1 MGGLD
6 GVRVLD
12 FSSEIA
18 GPYATK
24 LLADAGADVVKVEKP
39 SGDPMRRWSASEE
52 LGLRGEDGSGA
63 GGSGGDAA
71 TAPPGEAEEDGEH
84 SETAKPLFCYLNASK
99 RSVFGEPQ
107 DEHIQR
113 LLSAAHIVVE
123 DFPPAESKKI
133 DFAGKFPHLV
143 VLSITP
149 YGRDGPLADTPW
161 TEFTV
166 QAECGSISFRGRPD
180 QPPIKAG
187 GRVTEFTAGAY
198 AAPAAVAALALAQ
211 KTGRGSHIDFS
222 IAEAGIISLAIY
234 SEVAQQLHREGAW
247 GGPTRSVELPSIEPT
262 KDGWVGFNTNTGQQA
277 ENFLMLIERF
287 DLLESGEWTGPAS
300 AGKRMQNMDLWNSFV
315 HEWTTKHTTAEIVAK
330 AVDLRIPVAPVH
342 SGETVLTEEHFLERG
357 VFVENPAGFLQPR
370 PAYLMEAAG
379 EASGAGEAG
388 GFGGDSGGG
397 EVSES
402 GRVEGTDR
410 SARGISVPVQMR
422 PAPKLGEHTEEVAQ
436 EWGGDGAGA
445 REAPALFGKGDFADG
460 VLLAGVSQ
468 SGTSQAGNSKAGVSQ
483 VGTSQAAASQSGTSQ
498 AGASQSVPLPFEGFR
513 ILDFTSWWA
522 GPSATQIF
530 SLMGAEVI
538 HIESGT
544 HPDGMRMTGAM
555 FGQPEWW
562 EWGHLFMSANTNKLG
577 ITLDLE
583 TPEGHDLLCRL
594 IAQSDAVVENFAP
607 RVAEKFGLSFEF
619 LRGLNR
625 RIVYMRMPAFGLS
638 GPWRERVGFAQTM
651 EQVTGMAWLT
661 GHEYDQPR
669 IIRGICDPIAG
680 MHGAFALM
688 LGLIERD
695 RLDDAVFVEA
705 TMVEAALNCAAE
717 AIVEFTA
724 YGGQMSRMGN
734 RSPYAAPQNLY
745 ACQGEEEWLAISVAT
760 DEQWVGLLEAIGGG
774 VRAGSAVAG
783 GAVANGAVAFDAQ
796 ALDAAADGAETVD
809 EKTMSGEASDGLTA
823 ALTDPKFREAA
834 ARRQAHDMIDEHLS
848 AWAAGQDCAEAAE
861 RLRSHGVPAARVF
874 NTRLLTQHP
883 QFQARGFYEPVKH
896 PFAGEPLLPTLPYRF
911 TDRWIK
917 RAAPTM
923 GQDNQEVLAGLL
935 GISEAEIATLE
946 AKGVLATRPKGM

>member
-1 MGGLD
+1 MSGLD

-12 FSSEIA
+12 FSSDIA

-24 LLADAGADVVKVEKP
+24 LLADGGADVVKVERP
-39 SGDPMRRWSASEE
+39 DGDPMRRWSASEE
-52 LGLRGEDGSGA
+52 LGLRGDDGSRGA
-63 GGSGGDAA
+63 GLREAAA
-71 TAPPGEAEEDGEH
+71 TAQPEEASQTEKDGGDESGEDAKEH
-84 SETAKPLFCYLNASK
+84 SEAGGDSETAKPLFCYLNASK
-99 RSVFGEPQ
+99 RSVIGEPQ

-143 VLSITP
+143 VCSITP

-166 QAECGSISFRGRPD
+166 QAECGSVSFRGRPD

-234 SEVAQQLHREGAW
+234 SEVAQQLHREGSW

-315 HEWTTKHTTAEIVAK
+315 HEWTTKHTTEEIVAK

-370 PAYLMEAAG
+370 PAYLMKAAK
-379 EASGAGEAG
+379 EAG
-388 GFGGDSGGG
+388 GGG
-397 EVSES
+397 ETGES
-402 GRVEGTDR
+402 GRAEGTDQ
-410 SARGISVPVQMR
+410 SATGTSVPVQMR
-422 PAPKLGEHTEEVAQ
+422 PAPKLGEHTEEVVQ
-436 EWGGDGAGA
+436 EWSVDGADA
-445 REAPALFGKGDFADG
+445 RVAPALFGKGDFAEG
-460 VLLAGVSQ
+460 VSLTGVSQ
-468 SGTSQAGNSKAGVSQ
+468 SGNSKAGASQ
-483 VGTSQAAASQSGTSQ
+483 TGTSQSGTSH
-498 AGASQSVPLPFEGFR
+498 AGVSRSGTLPFEGFR

-619 LRGLNR
+619 LRSLNR

-638 GPWRERVGFAQTM
+638 GPWRDRVGFAQTM

-724 YGGQMSRMGN
+724 YGGRMSRMGN

-745 ACQGEEEWLAISVAT
+745 ACQGEEEWLAIAVAT
-760 DEQWVGLLEAIGGG
+760 DEQWKGLLEALGG
-774 VRAGSAVAG
+774 
-783 GAVANGAVAFDAQ
+783 
-796 ALDAAADGAETVD
+796 DAAAGVAAAGDTEADD
-809 EKTMSGEASDGLTA
+809 EKAVSSEMSEGPAAAGVAAAGVAA
-823 ALTDPKFREAA
+823 ALTDPKLREAA

-911 TDRWIK
+911 TERWTK

-923 GQDNQEVLAGLL
+923 GQDNREVLGGLL
-935 GISEAEIATLE
+935 GLSEAEIGDLE

>member
-1 MGGLD
+1 MSGLD

-12 FSSEIA
+12 FSSDIA

-24 LLADAGADVVKVEKP
+24 LLADGGADVVKVERP
-39 SGDPMRRWSASEE
+39 DGDPMRLWSAT
-52 LGLRGEDGSGA
+52 GSL
-63 GGSGGDAA
+63 
-71 TAPPGEAEEDGEH
+71 PEAEAGRH
-84 SETAKPLFCYLNASK
+84 YSSALFCYLNASK
-99 RSVFGEPQ
+99 RSVVGAPE
-107 DEHIQR
+107 DAHIR
-113 LLSAAHIVVE
+113 DLLACADIVVE

-143 VLSITP
+143 VCSITP

-315 HEWTTKHTTAEIVAK
+315 HEWTTKHTTEEIVAK

-357 VFVENPAGFLQPR
+357 VFVQNPAGFLQPR
-370 PAYLMEAAG
+370 PAYLMKAAKEAGGAG
-379 EASGAGEAG
+379 EGSGAGEAG
-388 GFGGDSGGG
+388 GFGGDSGAG
-397 EVSES
+397 EVGES
-402 GRVEGTDR
+402 GRAEGTDR
-410 SARGISVPVQMR
+410 SATGTSVPVQMR
-422 PAPKLGEHTEEVAQ
+422 PAPKLGEHTEEVVQ
-436 EWGGDGAGA
+436 EWSVDGADA
-445 REAPALFGKGDFADG
+445 RVAPALFGKGDFAEG
-460 VLLAGVSQ
+460 VSLTGVSQ
-468 SGTSQAGNSKAGVSQ
+468 SGNSKAGVSQ
-483 VGTSQAAASQSGTSQ
+483 TGTSQSGTSH
-498 AGASQSVPLPFEGFR
+498 AGVSRSGTLPFEGFR

-619 LRGLNR
+619 LRSLNR

-638 GPWRERVGFAQTM
+638 GPWRDRVGFAQTM

-724 YGGQMSRMGN
+724 YGGRMSRMGN

-745 ACQGEEEWLAISVAT
+745 ACKGEEEWLAIAVAA
-760 DEQWVGLLEAIGGG
+760 DEQWIGLLEALGC
-774 VRAGSAVAG
+774 
-783 GAVANGAVAFDAQ
+783 
-796 ALDAAADGAETVD
+796 DAAAAD
-809 EKTMSGEASDGLTA
+809 EKAMSGEVSDGLAA
-823 ALTDPKFREAA
+823 ALNDPKLRKAA

-848 AWAAGQDCAEAAE
+848 AWAAEQDSAEAAE
-861 RLRSHGVPAARVF
+861 HLRSHGVPAARVF

-883 QFQARGFYEPVKH
+883 QFKARGFYEPVKH

-911 TDRWIK
+911 TQRWTK

-923 GQDNQEVLAGLL
+923 GQDNREVLGGLL
-935 GISEAEIATLE
+935 GLSEAEIGDLE
-946 AKGVLATRPKGM
+946 AKGVLATRPKGIRGKTESK

>member
-12 FSSEIA
+12 FSSDIA

-24 LLADAGADVVKVEKP
+24 LLADGGADVVKVEKP
-39 SGDPMRRWSASEE
+39 EGDPMRRWSATEE
-52 LGLRGEDGSGA
+52 LGLRGEDGLREDGL
-63 GGSGGDAA
+63 GGDAA
-71 TAPPGEAEEDGEH
+71 KAPPEEASEAEEDG
-84 SETAKPLFCYLNASK
+84 ETAKPLFCYLNATK
-99 RSVFGEPQ
+99 RSVVGEPQ

-198 AAPAAVAALALAQ
+198 ASPAAVAALALAQ

-397 EVSES
+397 EVGES
-402 GRVEGTDR
+402 GRAEGTDR
-410 SARGISVPVQMR
+410 SATGTSVPVQMR

-436 EWGGDGAGA
+436 EWGGDGADA
-445 REAPALFGKGDFADG
+445 RVALALFGKGDFADG
-460 VLLAGVSQ
+460 VSLAGASQ
-468 SGTSQAGNSKAGVSQ
+468 SGTSQSGASQ
-483 VGTSQAAASQSGTSQ
+483 VGTSQAAV
-498 AGASQSVPLPFEGFR
+498 SQSVPLPFEGFR

-724 YGGQMSRMGN
+724 YGGRMSRMGN
-734 RSPYAAPQNLY
+734 RGPYAAPQNLY
-745 ACQGEEEWLAISVAT
+745 ACQGEEEWLAIAVAT
-760 DEQWVGLLEAIGGG
+760 DEQWEGLLEALGGG
-774 VRAGSAVAG
+774 VGAG
-783 GAVANGAVAFDAQ
+783 GKEAVNAQ
-796 ALDAAADGAETVD
+796 ALD

-848 AWAAGQDCAEAAE
+848 VWAAGQDCSEAAE
-861 RLRSHGVPAARVF
+861 HLRSHGVPAARVF

-911 TDRWIK
+911 TERWIK

-923 GQDNQEVLAGLL
+923 GQDNREVLADLL
-935 GISEAEIATLE
+935 GISESEITTLE
-946 AKGVLATRPKGM
+946 TKGVLATRPKGI

>member
-12 FSSEIA
+12 FSSDIA

-24 LLADAGADVVKVEKP
+24 LLADGGADVVKVEKP
-39 SGDPMRRWSASEE
+39 EGDPMREHGG
-52 LGLRGEDGSGA
+52 GLAAGREHGA
-63 GGSGGDAA
+63 GLAAGREHGGGLAA
-71 TAPPGEAEEDGEH
+71 GRNH
-84 SETAKPLFCYLNASK
+84 SSALFCYLNASK
-99 RSVFGEPQ
+99 RSVIGEPQ

-315 HEWTTKHTTAEIVAK
+315 HEWTTKHTTEEIVAK
-330 AVDLRIPVAPVH
+330 AVELRIPVAPVH

-379 EASGAGEAG
+379 EAGGGGEGSGGGEAG
-388 GFGGDSGGG
+388 GFGGDRGVG
-397 EVSES
+397 EGSES
-402 GRVEGTDR
+402 AKAEATGRSADGR
-410 SARGISVPVQMR
+410 SARGTSVPVQMR
-422 PAPKLGEHTEEVAQ
+422 PAPKLGEHTEEVAE
-436 EWGGDGAGA
+436 EWVGDGADS
-445 REAPALFGKGDFADG
+445 RVAPALFGKGDFAEE
-460 VLLAGVSQ
+460 VSLAGKSQ
-468 SGTSQAGNSKAGVSQ
+468 AGLSQAGNSKAGVSQ
-483 VGTSQAAASQSGTSQ
+483 AGVSQTGTSQSD
-498 AGASQSVPLPFEGFR
+498 PLPFEGFR

-544 HPDGMRMTGAM
+544 HPDGMRMTGAI

-607 RVAEKFGLSFEF
+607 RVAEKFGLSFDF

-724 YGGQMSRMGN
+724 YGGRMSRMGN

-745 ACQGEEEWLAISVAT
+745 ACRGEEEWLAIAVAT
-760 DEQWVGLLEAIGGG
+760 DEQWKGLLEAL
-774 VRAGSAVAG
+774 GS
-783 GAVANGAVAFDAQ
+783 
-796 ALDAAADGAETVD
+796 DAAAGVAAAGVAAAGDTEADD
-809 EKTMSGEASDGLTA
+809 EKAVSGEVSEGSA
-823 ALTDPKFREAA
+823 AAGVAAAGAAAELADPNLREAA
-834 ARRQAHDMIDEHLS
+834 ARRQAHDTIDEHLS

-883 QFQARGFYEPVKH
+883 QFQARGFYEPVNH

-911 TDRWIK
+911 TERWIK

-923 GQDNQEVLAGLL
+923 GQDNHQVLADLL
-935 GISEAEIATLE
+935 GISESEIATLE
-946 AKGVLATRPKGM
+946 AKAILATRPKGM

>member
-12 FSSEIA
+12 FSSDIA

-24 LLADAGADVVKVEKP
+24 LLADGGADVVKVEKP
-39 SGDPMRRWSASEE
+39 DGDPMRRWSATDSSQEAAA
-52 LGLRGEDGSGA
+52 GESPHGA
-63 GGSGGDAA
+63 GLAAGRNYGAGLAAGRNYSGGLAA
-71 TAPPGEAEEDGEH
+71 GQLH
-84 SETAKPLFCYLNASK
+84 SALFCYLNTSK
-99 RSVFGEPQ
+99 RSVVGTPE
-107 DEHIQR
+107 DAHVR
-113 LLSAAHIVVE
+113 DLLACADIVVE

-247 GGPTRSVELPSIEPT
+247 SGPTRSVELPSIEPT

-315 HEWTTKHTTAEIVAK
+315 HEWTTKHTTEEIVAK
-330 AVDLRIPVAPVH
+330 AVELRIPVAPVH

-379 EASGAGEAG
+379 EAGGGGEGSGGGEAG
-388 GFGGDSGGG
+388 GFGGDRGAG
-397 EVSES
+397 EVGES
-402 GRVEGTDR
+402 VKAEGTDR
-410 SARGISVPVQMR
+410 SATGTSVPVQMR

-436 EWGGDGAGA
+436 EWGGDGADS
-445 REAPALFGKGDFADG
+445 RVVPALFGKGDFAEG
-460 VLLAGVSQ
+460 ELLAGASQ
-468 SGTSQAGNSKAGVSQ
+468 SDLSQAGNSKAGVSQ
-483 VGTSQAAASQSGTSQ
+483 AGVSQTGT
-498 AGASQSVPLPFEGFR
+498 SQSVPLPFEGFR

-544 HPDGMRMTGAM
+544 HPDGMRMTGAI

-619 LRGLNR
+619 LRSLNR

-724 YGGQMSRMGN
+724 YGGRMSRMGN

-745 ACQGEEEWLAISVAT
+745 ACQGEEEWLAIAVAT
-760 DEQWVGLLEAIGGG
+760 DEQWKGLLETIGSDATAG
-774 VRAGSAVAG
+774 VAAAVDTEADDEKAVSGEMSKGSATAGVATAG
-783 GAVANGAVAFDAQ
+783 GA
-796 ALDAAADGAETVD
+796 
-809 EKTMSGEASDGLTA
+809 A
-823 ALTDPKFREAA
+823 ALTDPELREAA
-834 ARRQAHDMIDEHLS
+834 ARRQAHDTIDEHLS
-848 AWAAGQDCAEAAE
+848 AWAAGQDCAKAAE

-911 TDRWIK
+911 TERWIK

-923 GQDNQEVLAGLL
+923 GQDNHQVLAGLL
-935 GISEAEIATLE
+935 DLSEAEIAALE
-946 AKGVLATRPKGM
+946 AKAVLATHPKGM

>member
-1 MGGLD
+1 MSGLD

-12 FSSEIA
+12 FSSDIA

-24 LLADAGADVVKVEKP
+24 LLADGGADVVKVERP
-39 SGDPMRRWSASEE
+39 DGDPMRRWSAT
-52 LGLRGEDGSGA
+52 GSL
-63 GGSGGDAA
+63 
-71 TAPPGEAEEDGEH
+71 PEAEAGRH
-84 SETAKPLFCYLNASK
+84 YSSALFCYLNASK
-99 RSVFGEPQ
+99 RSVIGEPQ

-166 QAECGSISFRGRPD
+166 QAECGSIAFRGRPD

-234 SEVAQQLHREGAW
+234 SEVAQQLHREGSW

-315 HEWTTKHTTAEIVAK
+315 HEWTTKHTTAEIVER

-370 PAYLMEAAG
+370 PAYLMKAAKEAGGAG
-379 EASGAGEAG
+379 EGSGAGEAG
-388 GFGGDSGGG
+388 GFGGDSGAG
-397 EVSES
+397 EVGES
-402 GRVEGTDR
+402 GRAEGTDR
-410 SARGISVPVQMR
+410 SATGTSVPLQMR
-422 PAPKLGEHTEEVAQ
+422 PAPKLGEHTEEVVQ
-436 EWGGDGAGA
+436 EWSVDGADA
-445 REAPALFGKGDFADG
+445 RVAPALFDKGDFAEG
-460 VLLAGVSQ
+460 VSLTGVSQ
-468 SGTSQAGNSKAGVSQ
+468 SGNSKAGVSR
-483 VGTSQAAASQSGTSQ
+483 
-498 AGASQSVPLPFEGFR
+498 SVPLPFEGFR

-619 LRGLNR
+619 LRSLNR

-724 YGGQMSRMGN
+724 YGRRMSRMGN

-745 ACQGEEEWLAISVAT
+745 ACKGEEEWLAIAVAA
-760 DEQWVGLLEAIGGG
+760 DEQWIGLLEALGC
-774 VRAGSAVAG
+774 
-783 GAVANGAVAFDAQ
+783 
-796 ALDAAADGAETVD
+796 DAAAGDAAAGDAAAAD
-809 EKTMSGEASDGLTA
+809 EKAMSGEVSEGLA
-823 ALTDPKFREAA
+823 AAFTDPKLREAA
-834 ARRQAHDMIDEHLS
+834 ARRQVHNMIDEHLS
-848 AWAAGQDCAEAAE
+848 AWAAEQDCAEAAE
-861 RLRSHGVPAARVF
+861 HLRSHGVPAARVF

-883 QFQARGFYEPVKH
+883 QFKARGFYEPVKH

-911 TDRWIK
+911 TERWIK

-923 GQDNQEVLAGLL
+923 GQDNREVLGGLL
-935 GISEAEIATLE
+935 GLSQAEIGDLE

>member
-1 MGGLD
+1 M
-6 GVRVLD
+6 
-12 FSSEIA
+12 
-18 GPYATK
+18 
-24 LLADAGADVVKVEKP
+24 
-39 SGDPMRRWSASEE
+39 
-52 LGLRGEDGSGA
+52 
-63 GGSGGDAA
+63 
-71 TAPPGEAEEDGEH
+71 
-84 SETAKPLFCYLNASK
+84 
-99 RSVFGEPQ
+99 
-107 DEHIQR
+107 
-113 LLSAAHIVVE
+113 
-123 DFPPAESKKI
+123 
-133 DFAGKFPHLV
+133 
-143 VLSITP
+143 
-149 YGRDGPLADTPW
+149 
-161 TEFTV
+161 
-166 QAECGSISFRGRPD
+166 
-180 QPPIKAG
+180 
-187 GRVTEFTAGAY
+187 
-198 AAPAAVAALALAQ
+198 
-211 KTGRGSHIDFS
+211 
-222 IAEAGIISLAIY
+222 
-234 SEVAQQLHREGAW
+234 
-247 GGPTRSVELPSIEPT
+247 
-262 KDGWVGFNTNTGQQA
+262 
-277 ENFLMLIERF
+277 
-287 DLLESGEWTGPAS
+287 
-300 AGKRMQNMDLWNSFV
+300 
-315 HEWTTKHTTAEIVAK
+315 
-330 AVDLRIPVAPVH
+330 
-342 SGETVLTEEHFLERG
+342 
-357 VFVENPAGFLQPR
+357 ENPAGFLQPR
-370 PAYLMEAAG
+370 PAYLLTG
-379 EASGAGEAG
+379 ASEQDLGL
-388 GFGGDSGGG
+388 
-397 EVSES
+397 
-402 GRVEGTDR
+402 
-410 SARGISVPVQMR
+410 PVQMR
-422 PAPKLGEHTEEVAQ
+422 PAPKLGKHTEEVAE
-436 EWGGDGAGA
+436 EWGGNGADS
-445 REAPALFGKGDFADG
+445 RVAPALFGKGDFAEGDF
-460 VLLAGVSQ
+460 AEGVSM
-468 SGTSQAGNSKAGVSQ
+468 
-483 VGTSQAAASQSGTSQ
+483 

-544 HPDGMRMTGAM
+544 HPDGMRMTGAI

-583 TPEGHDLLCRL
+583 TTEGHDLLCRL

-607 RVAEKFGLSFEF
+607 RVAEKFGLSFDF

-745 ACQGEEEWLAISVAT
+745 ACRGEEEWLAIAVAT
-760 DEQWVGLLEAIGGG
+760 DEQWKGLLEAIG
-774 VRAGSAVAG
+774 S
-783 GAVANGAVAFDAQ
+783 
-796 ALDAAADGAETVD
+796 DAAAGVAAAVDTEADD
-809 EKTMSGEASDGLTA
+809 EKAVSGEMSKGSATAGVAAAGVAA
-823 ALTDPKFREAA
+823 ALTDPNLREAA
-834 ARRQAHDMIDEHLS
+834 ARRQAHDTIDEHLS

-883 QFQARGFYEPVKH
+883 QFQARGFYEPVNH

-911 TDRWIK
+911 TERWIK

-923 GQDNQEVLAGLL
+923 GQDNHQVLADLL
-935 GISEAEIATLE
+935 GVSEAEITALE
-946 AKGVLATRPKGM
+946 AKAILATRPKGI